1 MFRSFAYRMVMPFS
15 VSISYHFTMS
25 VAVVRGI
32 VWAQTHTLGSTLKSY
47 VAANGRCLFSRV
59 MPSGILWM
67 RWIRSPPS
75 FVFYSN
81 AKRTTMRQTWQMCL
95 IYKINAALLEEHRV
109 GDTYNSLRFGLR
121 CVCVCY
127 ILRLCY
133 SIYWI
138 LPSKCVHWSP
148 SLSSSLHCAH
158 TNWWFL
164 LDATYNFIAW
174 SVQCWWWI
182 FAMVG
187 TDKSQFHAVSE

>member
-121 CVCVCY
+121 CVCLLHIKALLFN
-127 ILRLCY
+127 ILNFTIQMCALITVAVVITALCAY
-133 SIYWI
+133 Q
-138 LPSKCVHWSP
+138 LM
-148 SLSSSLHCAH
+148 
-158 TNWWFL
+158 
-164 LDATYNFIAW
+164 
-174 SVQCWWWI
+174 I
-182 FAMVG
+182 F
-187 TDKSQFHAVSE
+187 TRCNI